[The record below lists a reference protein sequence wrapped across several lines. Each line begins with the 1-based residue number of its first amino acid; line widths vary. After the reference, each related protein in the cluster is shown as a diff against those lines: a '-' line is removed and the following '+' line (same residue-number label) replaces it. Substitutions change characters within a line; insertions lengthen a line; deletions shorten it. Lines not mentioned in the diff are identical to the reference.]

1 MKSSVPWL
9 LISSAI
15 TFPLSSLANE
25 QAVSSSASQET
36 GEKTLSSSDNYDGN
50 NPSGTSFTC
59 KNSSFASG
67 TTYTLTS
74 DVSFTNVSKTQDPKS
89 QQSTAESQ
97 NSSQDTDKTDSPSA
111 PADNQ
116 SSDIKDNKDSQ
127 GEDHSGPAAPESS
140 PAVDTGEEV
149 TAPTEVPGTS
159 ETTEPSGTPGA
170 SGTQGTSGAPED
182 KQDKESSEEAG
193 STKVEEKTEADH
205 EAKETEKEKETLESS
220 LPHTPLSF
228 TASSDV
234 ANEHSSPSPE
244 TKTPPTA
251 VASQANGETN
261 KSCFSNTEG
270 SLTFV
275 GGNHSLT
282 FSNISVTAPGSAIN
296 NSAGSALTFSGFKDL
311 SFVCATNQDQTQA
324 DSAIYVGPKAASS
337 ENGQSVDS
345 KQSQANSHTEGSVN
359 TALVKY
365 AGISADA
372 TATNGESQEDPST
385 NVAPATQG
393 GAEKEEA
400 ANSPD
405 IILKQNVNITFSSNS
420 SKTAGGAIRV
430 SGSATIENNT
440 GTCTFSN
447 NNAKEQGGA
456 ISVNGNCDIT
466 GNKNVVF
473 SGNQAQEIPTPSTVT
488 VEEAAVEEPVE
499 AKGSGGAIYCVKAP
513 TSIPAIPIKP
523 PTQTLPSLKS
533 AALSGETHA
542 KVAQKEE
549 PSPDPCLTIS
559 GNASVIFDNNSST
572 VTGGAIHAKKVVLSS
587 SGNMTFSNNSSGKGG
602 AIYIADGGDISIT
615 ATTGS
620 IIFQGNKVT
629 AADPITLPTKKE
641 TAIAAVST
649 EEKQHTEDQTDAS
662 QGSGSPSAG
671 MTSAFFTLANKA
683 EIPAESQAKENS
695 KPTCNS
701 IHLGS
706 GATISQLRAQTG
718 QTIFF
723 YDPITTTAPAAAAVA
738 TAKPSEASLAKATSG
753 IPASASAV
761 SVPAPAPTK
770 TPLKINAPN
779 TQDPEIQ
786 KVAAEAAQQ
795 SAVYNGKIVFSGE
808 KLSSED
814 AKNPLNATSVIHNDV
829 SLEAGTLVLSSG
841 AGLLVDSFTQKEGSL
856 IVMDGGTSIITN
868 VTPASEGL
876 QNRSIPS
883 SPKNAIPVIRAVSK
897 VIASSLINLKERAD
911 SGTGAVVP
919 TVEESPEG
927 SITITNLAVNLDS
940 LENGKVITLAAKGE
954 SGSVTL
960 TGDLQFQDSSQNFY
974 DNPLLNKNF
983 TLNFLDIS
991 APTTDKINT
1000 EGFNI
1005 IPQGATS
1012 SNLGYQGKWE
1022 VTEVKDPSGKVSF
1035 EMKWVSTGY
1044 IPTANRRA
1052 TLVPNSLWCSA
1063 IDMRAFQNLVEVSTE
1078 GEDFHRGLWISGIS
1092 NFFHRDSTK
1101 VQEGFRHISSGYVV
1115 GVSTQPISNKVMD
1128 LAFCQMLGKSKDYR
1142 LADARS
1148 HVYAASIHTKFEKL
1162 VNHYTFSKR
1171 KGAILARKPEKS
1183 PIIFDAQLSYSL
1195 SHNSMTTK
1203 HTPNPSS
1210 RGKWNNHCVAG
1221 ELGSYLPILVDHPA
1235 IEELFPF
1242 VKLHIVF
1249 VQQEDFKETQGG
1261 TENRNFQSAHFV
1273 NVSLPLGVR
1282 FEKTN
1287 KLNTYNI
1294 RLAYQP
1300 DIYRDAPKS
1309 KVFLP
1314 SVHTAWST
1322 GATNLSRQA
1331 MILDGSDHHHLTD
1344 NLEVFCHGAFELRGS
1359 SRNYNVDIGGRYKF

>member
-25 QAVSSSASQET
+25 KAVPSSTPQNT
-36 GEKTLSSSDNYDGN
+36 GEQTLSSSDNYDGN
-50 NPSGTSFTC
+50 NPSDTPFTC

-74 DVSFTNVSKTQDPKS
+74 DVSFTNVSTTQAAKS
-89 QQSTAESQ
+89 QQSSEAQQ
-97 NSSQDTDKTDSPSA
+97 NNSEDTGTQGTSSPST
-111 PADNQ
+111 PATTPD
-116 SSDIKDNKDSQ
+116 SDIKDNKDSTRA
-127 GEDHSGPAAPESS
+127 DPHPGPVPPESS
-140 PAVDTGEEV
+140 TEDTNGDATSTGEASG
-149 TAPTEVPGTS
+149 TAENTQD
-159 ETTEPSGTPGA
+159 TEPS
-170 SGTQGTSGAPED
+170 
-182 KQDKESSEEAG
+182 KESDD
-193 STKVEEKTEADH
+193 TKVEEKTETD
-205 EAKETEKEKETLESS
+205 KEVTEDEKEKATLESS
-220 LPHTPLSF
+220 IPHTPLSF

-234 ANEHSSPSPE
+234 AGENGVLSPE
-244 TKTPPTA
+244 PKTAPNSTT
-251 VASQANGETN
+251 SQANGDTPL
-261 KSCFSNTEG
+261 SCFSNTDG
-270 SLTFV
+270 SLAFV
-275 GGNHSLT
+275 GDGHSLT
-282 FSNISVTAPGSAIN
+282 FSNISVTAQGSAIN

-311 SFVCATNQDQTQA
+311 SFISATNQDQTKA
-324 DSAIYVGPKAASS
+324 DSAIYVGPKAVNS
-337 ENGQSVDS
+337 ESGPSVDS

-359 TALVKY
+359 TEPLVKY
-365 AGISADA
+365 VGISSDVATITGGSQKDSDNHDA
-372 TATNGESQEDPST
+372 TAT
-385 NVAPATQG
+385 QG
-393 GAEKEEA
+393 GGEKEEVA
-400 ANSPD
+400 APSPD

-420 SKTAGGAIRV
+420 SKTAGGAICV

-473 SGNQAQEIPTPSTVT
+473 SGNQAQEIPAPSIVT
-488 VEEAAVEEPVE
+488 VEEDVVEPAEVP
-499 AKGSGGAIYCVKAP
+499 AKGSGGAIYCLKAP
-513 TSIPAIPIKP
+513 ISIPATPILP
-523 PTQTLPSLKS
+523 PTQTLPALES
-533 AALSGETHA
+533 AALLAETHTKIA
-542 KVAQKEE
+542 PEEE

-559 GNASVIFDNNSST
+559 GNTSVTFNNNSST

-587 SGNMTFSNNSSGKGG
+587 NGNMTFSNNSSGKGG
-602 AIYIADGGDISIT
+602 AIYIADDGDISIT
-615 ATTGS
+615 AATGS

-629 AADPITLPTKKE
+629 AADSITLPTKKE
-641 TAIAAVST
+641 TAIAAESI
-649 EEKQHTEDQTDAS
+649 EDKTDSSQAS
-662 QGSGSPSAG
+662 GGISADI
-671 MTSAFFTLANKA
+671 TSAFFTLANKA
-683 EIPAESQAKENS
+683 KVQDESQAEKNNAP
-695 KPTCNS
+695 KCNS

-706 GATISQLRAQTG
+706 GAKISQLRAQTG

-723 YDPITTTAPAAAAVA
+723 YDPITTTAPAAAANLKQPNV
-738 TAKPSEASLAKATSG
+738 SVAKATSR

-761 SVPAPAPTK
+761 SAPAPAVVK
-770 TPLKINAPN
+770 TPLKINAPD
-779 TQDPEIQ
+779 TPDPAQ
-786 KVAAEAAQQ
+786 KVAAETAQQ

-814 AKNPLNATSVIHNDV
+814 AQNLLNAISVIHNDV
-829 SLEAGTLVLSSG
+829 SLEAGTLVLSNG

-868 VTPASEGL
+868 VTPASAGL
-876 QNRSIPS
+876 QSRSTRDL
-883 SPKNAIPVIRAVSK
+883 KNAIPVVRAVSQR
-897 VIASSLINLKERAD
+897 IASSLINFKER
-911 SGTGAVVP
+911 SFSETGAVAP
-919 TVEESPEG
+919 TVEESLDG
-927 SITITNLAVNLDS
+927 SITINNLAVNLDS
-940 LENGKVITLAAKGE
+940 LENGKVITLAAKGRT
-954 SGSVTL
+954 GSVTL
-960 TGDLQFQDSSQNFY
+960 TGNLQFQDSNQNFY
-974 DNPLLNKNF
+974 DNPLLNNNF

-991 APTTDKINT
+991 APGEGKVNT
-1000 EGFNI
+1000 EGFNM
-1005 IPQGATS
+1005 IPQGATGS
-1012 SNLGYQGKWE
+1012 DLGYQGKWE
-1022 VTEVKDPSGKVSF
+1022 VTEIKDPSGKVSF
-1035 EMKWVSTGY
+1035 EIKWVSAGY

-1063 IDMRAFQNLVEVSTE
+1063 IDMRAFQKLVEVSTE
-1078 GEDFHRGLWISGIS
+1078 GEDFHKGLWISGIS
-1092 NFFHRDSTK
+1092 NFFHRDSMK
-1101 VQEGFRHISSGYVV
+1101 EQEGFRHISSGYVV
-1115 GVSTQPISNKVMD
+1115 GVSTQPISDKVID
-1128 LAFCQMLGKSKDYR
+1128 LAFCQMLGKSKDYH

-1148 HVYAASIHTKFEKL
+1148 HVYAASVHTKFEKL
-1162 VNHYTFSKR
+1162 VNHYKLSNR

-1183 PIIFDAQLSYSL
+1183 PVIFDAQLSYSL
-1195 SHNSMTTK
+1195 SHNSMKTK

-1249 VQQEDFKETQGG
+1249 VQQEDFKETKGG
-1261 TENRNFQSAHFV
+1261 TENRNFQSAHFI
-1273 NVSLPLGVR
+1273 NVSLPLGVK

-1314 SVHTAWST
+1314 SVNTAWST

-1331 MILDGSDHHHLTD
+1331 MIIDGSDHHHLTD

>member
-15 TFPLSSLANE
+15 TFPLSSLATE
-25 QAVSSSASQET
+25 KAALSSAPQNT
-36 GEKTLSSSDNYDGN
+36 GEQTLSSSDNYDGSSSSDT
-50 NPSGTSFTC
+50 PFTC

-111 PADNQ
+111 PTTDQ
-116 SSDIKDNKDSQ
+116 SSDIENNKDSK
-127 GEDHSGPAAPESS
+127 GEEEENHPPHVLPEHSPT
-140 PAVDTGEEV
+140 VDTGEEV

-159 ETTEPSGTPGA
+159 ETIETVGTPGA
-170 SGTQGTSGAPED
+170 SGTQGAPED

-234 ANEHSSPSPE
+234 ANEHGSPSPE

-261 KSCFSNTEG
+261 KSCFSNTDG

-311 SFVCATNQDQTQA
+311 SFVCATNQDQTKA
-324 DSAIYVGPKAASS
+324 DSAIYVGPKATSGDG
-337 ENGQSVDS
+337 ELSVQAEGS
-345 KQSQANSHTEGSVN
+345 KANSHTEGSVN
-359 TALVKY
+359 TALIKY
-365 AGISADA
+365 AGIPADA
-372 TATNGESQEDPST
+372 TATNGESQEDPAT

-473 SGNQAQEIPTPSTVT
+473 SGNQAQEIPAPSIVT

-513 TSIPAIPIKP
+513 ISIPATPIQP
-523 PTQTLPSLKS
+523 PKQTLPSLKS

-629 AADPITLPTKKE
+629 AADSITLPTKKE
-641 TAIAAVST
+641 IAIAAESI
-649 EEKQHTEDQTDAS
+649 EEKTDPS
-662 QGSGSPSAG
+662 QASGSASAG

-706 GATISQLRAQTG
+706 GAKISQLRAQTG
-718 QTIFF
+718 QTVFF
-723 YDPITTTAPAAAAVA
+723 YDPITTTAPAAAAVV
-738 TAKPSEASLAKATSG
+738 TAKQPEASLAKATSG

-770 TPLKINAPN
+770 TPLKINAPD

-876 QNRSIPS
+876 QSRSTPP

-897 VIASSLINLKERAD
+897 VIASSLINLRERAD
-911 SGTGAVVP
+911 SGAGAVVP
-919 TVEESPEG
+919 TIEESPDG

-940 LENGKVITLAAKGE
+940 LENGKVITLAAKGG

-991 APTTDKINT
+991 APDAEKIHT

-1022 VTEVKDPSGKVSF
+1022 VTEVKDSSGKVSF

-1052 TLVPNSLWCSA
+1052 TLVPNSVWCSA

-1092 NFFHRDSTK
+1092 NFFHKDSTK

-1148 HVYAASIHTKFEKL
+1148 HVYAASIHTKCEKL

>member
-25 QAVSSSASQET
+25 QAASSSASQET
-36 GEKTLSSSDNYDGN
+36 GEHTLSSNDNYDGSSSSDT
-50 NPSGTSFTC
+50 PFTC
-59 KNSSFASG
+59 KNSSTPTG

-74 DVSFTNVSKTQDPKS
+74 DVSFTNVSKTQAPES
-89 QQSTAESQ
+89 QQSPEAQKNESE
-97 NSSQDTDKTDSPSA
+97 NTDKQEPSSPSTPATPSDSDDKKESTDSKEENH
-111 PADNQ
+111 PA
-116 SSDIKDNKDSQ
+116 
-127 GEDHSGPAAPESS
+127 HVLPELS
-140 PAVDTGEEV
+140 PTVGTGEEA
-149 TAPTEVPGTS
+149 TSPSEAPEAAEDTQD
-159 ETTEPSGTPGA
+159 TEPS
-170 SGTQGTSGAPED
+170 
-182 KQDKESSEEAG
+182 KESDN
-193 STKVEEKTEADH
+193 TKVEEKTETDH
-205 EAKETEKEKETLESS
+205 EVTEGEKEKEALESS
-220 LPHTPLSF
+220 IPHAPLSF

-234 ANEHSSPSPE
+234 ANENGAPSPE
-244 TKTPPTA
+244 TKTAPTA
-251 VASQANGETN
+251 TTSQANGATSA
-261 KSCFSNTEG
+261 SCFSNTEG

-275 GGNHSLT
+275 GGGHSLT
-282 FSNISVTAPGSAIN
+282 FSNISVTAKGSAIN

-311 SFVCATNQDQTQA
+311 SFISATDQDQTKA
-324 DSAIYVGPKAASS
+324 DSAIYVGPKAVSS
-337 ENGQSVDS
+337 DSGQSVDS

-359 TALVKY
+359 TEALVKY
-365 AGISADA
+365 AGISSDVATITGGSQKDSDNHDA
-372 TATNGESQEDPST
+372 TATQGVAEEQEVTES
-385 NVAPATQG
+385 
-393 GAEKEEA
+393 
-400 ANSPD
+400 SPD

-420 SKTAGGAIRV
+420 SKKAGGAICV

-473 SGNQAQEIPTPSTVT
+473 SGNQAQEIPASSTV
-488 VEEAAVEEPVE
+488 AVEETAVEGPVEE
-499 AKGSGGAIYCVKAP
+499 AKGSGGAIYCLKAP
-513 TSIPAIPIKP
+513 ISIPATPIRP
-523 PTQTLPSLKS
+523 PALTLPSLKS
-533 AALSGETHA
+533 DTLLAETHEI
-542 KVAQKEE
+542 VAPQEE

-559 GNASVIFDNNSST
+559 GNTSVIFNNNSSK

-587 SGNMTFSNNSSGKGG
+587 NGNMTFSNNSSGKGG
-602 AIYIADGGDISIT
+602 AIYIADDGDISIT
-615 ATTGS
+615 AATGS

-641 TAIAAVST
+641 TAIAAESIEDKTVSS
-649 EEKQHTEDQTDAS
+649 QAS
-662 QGSGSPSAG
+662 GGTSADI
-671 MTSAFFTLANKA
+671 TSAFFTLANKA
-683 EIPAESQAKENS
+683 KVQDESKAEENN

-706 GATISQLRAQTG
+706 GAKISQLRAQTG

-723 YDPITTTAPAAAAVA
+723 YDPITTTAPAAAAANMTQPKV
-738 TAKPSEASLAKATSG
+738 SVAKATSR

-761 SVPAPAPTK
+761 SAPAPAVVK
-770 TPLKINAPN
+770 TPLKINAPD
-779 TQDPEIQ
+779 TPDAETQ
-786 KVAAEAAQQ
+786 KVAAETAQQ
-795 SAVYNGKIVFSGE
+795 STVYNGKIVFSGE

-829 SLEAGTLVLSSG
+829 SLEAGTLVLSNG

-868 VTPASEGL
+868 ATPANAGL
-876 QNRSIPS
+876 QSRSTLD
-883 SPKNAIPVIRAVSK
+883 PKNVIPVVRAVSQR
-897 VIASSLINLKERAD
+897 IASSLINFKERGPSA
-911 SGTGAVVP
+911 TGAVIP
-919 TVEESPEG
+919 IVEESLDG
-927 SITITNLAVNLDS
+927 SITINNLAVNLDS
-940 LENGKVITLAAKGE
+940 LENGKVITLAAKGGT
-954 SGSVTL
+954 GSVTL
-960 TGDLQFQDSSQNFY
+960 TGNLQFQDSNQNFY
-974 DNPLLNKNF
+974 DNPLLNNNF

-991 APTTDKINT
+991 APGEGKVNT
-1000 EGFNI
+1000 EGFNM
-1005 IPQGATS
+1005 IPQGATGS
-1012 SNLGYQGKWE
+1012 DLGYQGKWE
-1022 VTEVKDPSGKVSF
+1022 VTEIKDPSGKVSF
-1035 EMKWVSTGY
+1035 EIKWVSTGY

-1063 IDMRAFQNLVEVSTE
+1063 IDMRAFQKLVEVSTE
-1078 GEDFHRGLWISGIS
+1078 GEDFHKGLWISGIS
-1092 NFFHRDSTK
+1092 NFFHRDSMK
-1101 VQEGFRHISSGYVV
+1101 EQEGFRHISSGYVV
-1115 GVSTQPISNKVMD
+1115 GVSTQPISDKVID
-1128 LAFCQMLGKSKDYR
+1128 LAFCQMLGKSKDYH

-1148 HVYAASIHTKFEKL
+1148 HVYAASVHTKFEKL
-1162 VNHYTFSKR
+1162 VNHYKLSNR
-1171 KGAILARKPEKS
+1171 KGAILTRKPEKF
-1183 PIIFDAQLSYSL
+1183 PVIFDAQLSYSL
-1195 SHNSMTTK
+1195 NHNSMKTK

-1249 VQQEDFKETQGG
+1249 VQQEDFKETKGG
-1261 TENRNFQSAHFV
+1261 TENRNFQSAHFI
-1273 NVSLPLGVR
+1273 NVSLPLGVK

-1314 SVHTAWST
+1314 SVNTAWST

-1331 MILDGSDHHHLTD
+1331 MIIDGSDHHHLTD

>member
-15 TFPLSSLANE
+15 TFPLSSLATE
-25 QAVSSSASQET
+25 KAALSSAPQNT
-36 GEKTLSSSDNYDGN
+36 GEQTLSSSDNYDGSSS
-50 NPSGTSFTC
+50 PETPFTC
-59 KNSSFASG
+59 KNSSNSTG

-74 DVSFTNVSKTQDPKS
+74 DVSFTNVSTTQAAKS

-97 NSSQDTDKTDSPSA
+97 NSSKDTDKTDSPSA

-140 PAVDTGEEV
+140 PAVGKDEE
-149 TAPTEVPGTS
+149 TTSPSEAPEPS
-159 ETTEPSGTPGA
+159 ETTETVGTPGA
-170 SGTQGTSGAPED
+170 SGTQGAPED
-182 KQDKESSEEAG
+182 TQDKESSEESG
-193 STKVEEKTEADH
+193 DTKVEEKTETD
-205 EAKETEKEKETLESS
+205 KEVTEDEKEKATLESPI
-220 LPHTPLSF
+220 PHTPLSF

-234 ANEHSSPSPE
+234 AAENSVPSPE

-251 VASQANGETN
+251 TTSQANGDTPL
-261 KSCFSNTEG
+261 SCFSNTEG
-270 SLTFV
+270 PLTFV

-282 FSNISVTAPGSAIN
+282 FSNISVTAQGSAIN

-311 SFVCATNQDQTQA
+311 SFVCATNQDQTKA
-324 DSAIYVGPKAASS
+324 DSAIYVGPKAVSS
-337 ENGQSVDS
+337 DGELSVQAEGS
-345 KQSQANSHTEGSVN
+345 KVNSHTEGSVN

-372 TATNGESQEDPST
+372 TATNGESQEDPAT

-393 GAEKEEA
+393 ASEGQAAES
-400 ANSPD
+400 SPD

-513 TSIPAIPIKP
+513 ISIPATPILPSK
-523 PTQTLPSLKS
+523 QTLPSLES

-587 SGNMTFSNNSSGKGG
+587 SGNMTFYNNSSGKGG

-761 SVPAPAPTK
+761 SAPAPAPTK
-770 TPLKINAPN
+770 TPLKINAPD
-779 TQDPEIQ
+779 TPDAEIQ

-876 QNRSIPS
+876 QSRSTPP

-897 VIASSLINLKERAD
+897 VIASSLINLRERAD
-911 SGTGAVVP
+911 SGAGAVIP
-919 TVEESPEG
+919 TIEESPDG

-940 LENGKVITLAAKGE
+940 LENGKVITLAAKGG

-991 APTTDKINT
+991 APDAEKIHT
-1000 EGFNI
+1000 EGFNM

-1022 VTEVKDPSGKVSF
+1022 VTEVKDSSGKVSF

-1294 RLAYQP
+1294 RVAYQP

>member
-25 QAVSSSASQET
+25 QAVPSSTPQNT
-36 GEKTLSSSDNYDGN
+36 GEQTLSSSDNYDGN
-50 NPSGTSFTC
+50 SSPSTPFTC

-74 DVSFTNVSKTQDPKS
+74 DVSFTNVSKTQAPAS
-89 QQSTAESQ
+89 QQSPEAQKNESE
-97 NSSQDTDKTDSPSA
+97 NTDKQEPSSPSTPAIPPVSDDTKDSTDSTGADPHPS
-111 PADNQ
+111 PV
-116 SSDIKDNKDSQ
+116 S
-127 GEDHSGPAAPESS
+127 PESS
-140 PAVDTGEEV
+140 TEDTNGDATSPSGDTGAAED
-149 TAPTEVPGTS
+149 TQDTEHPKDADS
-159 ETTEPSGTPGA
+159 A
-170 SGTQGTSGAPED
+170 
-182 KQDKESSEEAG
+182 
-193 STKVEEKTEADH
+193 KVEEKTEADN
-205 EAKETEKEKETLESS
+205 EVKEDEKEKEALESS
-220 LPHTPLSF
+220 IPHAPLSF

-234 ANEHSSPSPE
+234 ASENGVLSPE
-244 TKTPPTA
+244 PKTAPTSTT
-251 VASQANGETN
+251 SQANGDSTS
-261 KSCFSNTEG
+261 SCFSNTDG

-275 GGNHSLT
+275 GGGHSLT
-282 FSNISVTAPGSAIN
+282 FSNISVTAQGSAIN
-296 NSAGSALTFSGFKDL
+296 NSAGSALTFSGFKNL
-311 SFVCATNQDQTQA
+311 SFICATNQDQAQA

-337 ENGQSVDS
+337 DSEQSVDP
-345 KQSQANSHTEGSVN
+345 KRAQANSHTEGSVN
-359 TALVKY
+359 TEALVKY
-365 AGISADA
+365 AGISSDA
-372 TATNGESQEDPST
+372 AVIAGESQEDSGKH
-385 NVAPATQG
+385 VATATQDSG
-393 GAEKEEA
+393 EKEEA
-400 ANSPD
+400 AASSPD

-420 SKTAGGAIRV
+420 SKKAGGAICV

-473 SGNQAQEIPTPSTVT
+473 SGNQAQEIPASSTVA
-488 VEEAAVEEPVE
+488 VEETAVEEPVE
-499 AKGSGGAIYCVKAP
+499 AKGAGGAIYCLKAP
-513 TSIPAIPIKP
+513 SSIPTMTIQSPK
-523 PTQTLPSLKS
+523 QTLPALEP
-533 AALSGETHA
+533 AALLAETHA
-542 KVAQKEE
+542 KVAQQEE

-559 GNASVIFDNNSST
+559 GNTSVTFNNNSSK
-572 VTGGAIHAKKVVLSS
+572 VTGGAIHAQKVVLSS
-587 SGNMTFSNNSSGKGG
+587 NGNMTFSNNSSGKGG
-602 AIYIADGGDISIT
+602 AIYIAAGGDISIT
-615 ATTGS
+615 AATGS
-620 IIFQGNKVT
+620 IIFQGNKVS

-641 TAIAAVST
+641 TAIAAASIEEKKHT
-649 EEKQHTEDQTDAS
+649 EEKTDSS
-662 QGSGSPSAG
+662 QASGSASADI
-671 MTSAFFTLANKA
+671 TSAFFTLANKA
-683 EIPAESQAKENS
+683 KVQDESQAEENN

-701 IHLGS
+701 IHLGN
-706 GATISQLRAQTG
+706 GAKISQLRAQTG

-723 YDPITTTAPAAAAVA
+723 YDPITTTAPAAAVNA
-738 TAKPSEASLAKATSG
+738 TQPKVSVAKATSR

-761 SVPAPAPTK
+761 SAPAPAVEK
-770 TPLKINAPN
+770 TPLKINAPD
-779 TQDPEIQ
+779 TPDPETQ
-786 KVAAEAAQQ
+786 KVAAETAQQ

-808 KLSSED
+808 KLASED
-814 AKNPLNATSVIHNDV
+814 AQNPLNTISVIHNDV
-829 SLEAGTLVLSSG
+829 SLEAGTLVLSHG

-876 QNRSIPS
+876 QSRSMLSNPKTPIPG
-883 SPKNAIPVIRAVSK
+883 IRAVSQR
-897 VIASSLINLKERAD
+897 IASSLINFKERSFSA
-911 SGTGAVVP
+911 TGAVVP
-919 TVEESPEG
+919 TVEESPDG
-927 SITITNLAVNLDS
+927 SITINNLAVNLDS
-940 LENGKVITLAAKGE
+940 LENGKVITLAAKGGT
-954 SGSVTL
+954 GSVTL
-960 TGDLQFQDSSQNFY
+960 TGNLQFQDSSQNFY

-991 APTTDKINT
+991 APGEGKVNT
-1000 EGFNI
+1000 EGFNM

-1012 SNLGYQGKWE
+1012 SDLGYQGKWE
-1022 VTEVKDPSGKVSF
+1022 VTEIKNPSGKVSF
-1035 EMKWVSTGY
+1035 EIKWVSAGY

-1063 IDMRAFQNLVEVSTE
+1063 IDMRAFQKLVEVSTE
-1078 GEDFHRGLWISGIS
+1078 GEDFHKGLWISGIS
-1092 NFFHRDSTK
+1092 NFFHRDSMK
-1101 VQEGFRHISSGYVV
+1101 EQEGFRHISSGYVV
-1115 GVSTQPISNKVMD
+1115 GVSTQPISDKVID
-1128 LAFCQMLGKSKDYR
+1128 LAFCQMLGKSKDYH

-1148 HVYAASIHTKFEKL
+1148 HVYAASVHTKFEKL
-1162 VNHYTFSKR
+1162 VNHYKLSNR

-1183 PIIFDAQLSYSL
+1183 PVIFDAQLSYSL
-1195 SHNSMTTK
+1195 NHNSMKTK

-1249 VQQEDFKETQGG
+1249 VQQEDFKETKGG
-1261 TENRNFQSAHFV
+1261 TENRNFQSAHFI
-1273 NVSLPLGVR
+1273 NVSLPLGVK

-1314 SVHTAWST
+1314 SVNTAWST

-1331 MILDGSDHHHLTD
+1331 MIIDGSDHHHLTD

>member
-25 QAVSSSASQET
+25 QAVPSSTPQNT
-36 GEKTLSSSDNYDGN
+36 GEQTLSSSDNYDGN

-74 DVSFTNVSKTQDPKS
+74 DVSFTNVSKTQTPAS
-89 QQSTAESQ
+89 QQSPEAQKNESE
-97 NSSQDTDKTDSPSA
+97 NTDKQEPSSPATPS
-111 PADNQ
+111 D
-116 SSDIKDNKDSQ
+116 SDIKDSTDST
-127 GEDHSGPAAPESS
+127 GENHPPHVLPES
-140 PAVDTGEEV
+140 PTVGTGEE
-149 TAPTEVPGTS
+149 ATS
-159 ETTEPSGTPGA
+159 PSGDTGAAEDTQDTEPS
-170 SGTQGTSGAPED
+170 
-182 KQDKESSEEAG
+182 KESDD
-193 STKVEEKTEADH
+193 TKVEEKTETD
-205 EAKETEKEKETLESS
+205 KEVKEDEKEKEALESS
-220 LPHTPLSF
+220 IPHAPLSF

-234 ANEHSSPSPE
+234 AGENGVLSPE
-244 TKTPPTA
+244 TKTAPTTA
-251 VASQANGETN
+251 TSQANGDTTS
-261 KSCFSNTEG
+261 SCFSNTEG

-275 GGNHSLT
+275 GGGHSLT
-282 FSNISVTAPGSAIN
+282 FSNISVTAKGSAIN

-311 SFVCATNQDQTQA
+311 SFISATNQDQAQA
-324 DSAIYVGPKAASS
+324 DSAIYVGPKAVSS
-337 ENGQSVDS
+337 DGELSTHAKETIV
-345 KQSQANSHTEGSVN
+345 NSHTEGSVN
-359 TALVKY
+359 TEALVKY
-365 AGISADA
+365 AGISSDA
-372 TATNGESQEDPST
+372 AVIAGESQEDPAKH
-385 NVAPATQG
+385 VATATQDSG
-393 GAEKEEA
+393 EKEEA
-400 ANSPD
+400 AASSPD
-405 IILKQNVNITFSSNS
+405 IILQQNVNITFSSNS
-420 SKTAGGAIRV
+420 SKKAGGAICV

-456 ISVNGNCDIT
+456 ISVNGNCNIT

-473 SGNQAQEIPTPSTVT
+473 SGNQAQEIPASSTV
-488 VEEAAVEEPVE
+488 AVEETAVEGLVEE
-499 AKGSGGAIYCVKAP
+499 AKGSGGAIYCLKAP
-513 TSIPAIPIKP
+513 TSIPATPIQP
-523 PTQTLPSLKS
+523 PKQTLPSPEPD
-533 AALSGETHA
+533 ALLAETHA
-542 KVAQKEE
+542 KVAPQEE

-559 GNASVIFDNNSST
+559 GNTSVTFNNNSSK

-587 SGNMTFSNNSSGKGG
+587 NGNMTFSNNSSGKGG
-602 AIYIADGGDISIT
+602 AIYIADDGDISIT
-615 ATTGS
+615 AATGS

-641 TAIAAVST
+641 TAIAAASIEEKKHT
-649 EEKQHTEDQTDAS
+649 EEKTDSS
-662 QGSGSPSAG
+662 QASGSASADI
-671 MTSAFFTLANKA
+671 TSAFFTLANKA
-683 EIPAESQAKENS
+683 EIQTESKAEENNTP
-695 KPTCNS
+695 KCNS

-706 GATISQLRAQTG
+706 GAKISQLRAQTG

-723 YDPITTTAPAAAAVA
+723 YDPITTTAPAAAAVNV
-738 TAKPSEASLAKATSG
+738 TQPKVSVAKASSR

-761 SVPAPAPTK
+761 SAPAPAVVK
-770 TPLKINAPN
+770 TPLKINAPD
-779 TQDPEIQ
+779 TPDPAQ
-786 KVAAEAAQQ
+786 KVAAETAQQ
-795 SAVYNGKIVFSGE
+795 AAVYNGKIVFSGE

-814 AKNPLNATSVIHNDV
+814 AQNPLNAISVIHNDV
-829 SLEAGTLVLSSG
+829 SLEAGTLVLSHG
-841 AGLLVDSFTQKEGSL
+841 AGLLVNSFTQKEGSL

-876 QNRSIPS
+876 QSRSMLS
-883 SPKNAIPVIRAVSK
+883 NPKTAIPVIRAVSQS
-897 VIASSLINLKERAD
+897 IASSLINFKERSFSA
-911 SGTGAVVP
+911 TGDMVS
-919 TVEESPEG
+919 TVEESPDG
-927 SITITNLAVNLDS
+927 SITINNLAVNLDS
-940 LENGKVITLAAKGE
+940 LENGKVITLAAKGGT
-954 SGSVTL
+954 GSVTL
-960 TGDLQFQDSSQNFY
+960 TGNLQFQDSNQNFY

-991 APTTDKINT
+991 APGEGKIHT
-1000 EGFNI
+1000 EGFNM
-1005 IPQGATS
+1005 IPQGATGS
-1012 SNLGYQGKWE
+1012 DLGYQGKWE
-1022 VTEVKDPSGKVSF
+1022 VTEIKDSSGKVSF
-1035 EMKWVSTGY
+1035 EIKWVSAGY

-1063 IDMRAFQNLVEVSTE
+1063 IDMRAFQKLVEVSTE
-1078 GEDFHRGLWISGIS
+1078 GEDFHKGLWISGIS
-1092 NFFHRDSTK
+1092 NFFHRDSMK
-1101 VQEGFRHISSGYVV
+1101 EQEGFRHISSGYVV
-1115 GVSTQPISNKVMD
+1115 GVSTQPISDKVID
-1128 LAFCQMLGKSKDYR
+1128 LAFCQMLGKSKDYH

-1148 HVYAASIHTKFEKL
+1148 HVYAASVHTKFEKL
-1162 VNHYTFSKR
+1162 VNHYKLSNR
-1171 KGAILARKPEKS
+1171 KGAILTRKPEKS
-1183 PIIFDAQLSYSL
+1183 PVIFDAQLSYSL
-1195 SHNSMTTK
+1195 NHNSMKTK

-1249 VQQEDFKETQGG
+1249 VQQEDFKETKGG
-1261 TENRNFQSAHFV
+1261 TENRNFQSAHFI
-1273 NVSLPLGVR
+1273 NVSLPLGVK

-1314 SVHTAWST
+1314 SVNTAWST

-1331 MILDGSDHHHLTD
+1331 MIIDGSDHHHLTD